1 MLFICY
7 YISDVLRCI
16 IVVLQLRELA
26 MDVDSTLD
34 SKITVEI
41 ERLRGEFTETQ
52 ELYREVCVLLFFRHG
67 ITPTANKLY
76 QLVHKGS
83 MSAPAE
89 ALRVF
94 WDDLR
99 AKSRVRIEHPDLP
112 DALKTA
118 AGEMVATLW
127 TQAQGAASQNLMSLR
142 DQAAES
148 IRLAQEAQ
156 QAAEAEK
163 LSFQNEV
170 EKLCQQIQVAQ
181 VRSLQ
186 LERDLSSEKAS
197 KEALTNQLIAA
208 GQQQKVLE
216 SALSEA
222 RQEFASELEKQRQ
235 ALIRSEE
242 RLEGS
247 EKRALLE
254 IDRERQA
261 THRLQQE
268 IQQLRQ
274 THQET
279 IERHLV
285 ETTDFQ
291 TEAAEFN
298 QKLGLAEGMLQAQR
312 EAVAEMNA
320 QLALLRGQMSEKE
333 TQIALLERETSL
345 RDQKV
350 GELEAALAAKINQ
363 PSQAELRPRRR
374 KNTFS

>member
-1 MLFICY
+1 
-7 YISDVLRCI
+7 
-16 IVVLQLRELA
+16 

-34 SKITVEI
+34 SKIIVEL
-41 ERLRGEFTETQ
+41 ERLRAEFSDTQ
-52 ELYREVCVLLFFRHG
+52 ELYREVCVLLFFRYG

-99 AKSRVRIEHPDLP
+99 EKSRVRIEHPDLP

-127 TQAQGAASQNLMSLR
+127 AQAQSAASQNLMSLR
-142 DQAAES
+142 DQADES
-148 IRLAQEAQ
+148 IRLAHVAQ
-156 QAAEAEK
+156 QSAEAEK

-170 EKLCQQIQVAQ
+170 EELQQQLQVSQ
-181 VRSLQ
+181 ERSLQ
-186 LERDLSSEKAS
+186 LERNLSSEQAS
-197 KEALTNQLIAA
+197 KEALTTQLIAA
-208 GQQQKVLE
+208 GKQQKVLE

-222 RQEFASELEKQRQ
+222 RQEFATELEKQRQ

-247 EKRALLE
+247 EKRALME

-261 THRLQQE
+261 TSRLQQE
-268 IQQLRQ
+268 MQQLRQ

-279 IERHLV
+279 NERHLL
-285 ETTDFQ
+285 ETTEFQ
-291 TEAAEFN
+291 RMAGDLK
-298 QKLGLAEGMLQAQR
+298 QKLGLAEGLLQAQR
-312 EAVAEMNA
+312 EAVVEITA
-320 QLALLRGQMSEKE
+320 QLALLRGELIEKE
-333 TQIALLERETSL
+333 TQIALLERETAI
-345 RDQKV
+345 RDQKI
-350 GELEAALAAKINQ
+350 GELAAALAAKSNR
-363 PSQAELRPRRR
+363 PTQAELRPRRR